1 MTRQQRR
8 PSSQRTHAIARRCRI
23 IASLPSTGSVYP
35 TWGEG
40 GPEGAVFAANKSG
53 YFDTDKYTKW
63 FQEVGEKFNI

>member
-8 PSSQRTHAIARRCRI
+8 PLRAAGDM
-23 IASLPSTGSVYP
+23 LPPMVVYKSGTGSVYP
-35 TWGEG
+35 TGGEG
-40 GPEGAVFAANKSG
+40 GPEDAVFAANKSG